1 MIQPAI
7 GSGPFNGV
15 ECAGLL
21 YHENSGLIAPG
32 VETVFTQLAFGNIPT
47 LATEREA
54 VFDGTNGVGQPQ
66 RLFPFSLQQMKGQT
80 LRGFLPDPRQTD
92 QLSHQPSQQ
101 TLLINSH
108 RD

>member
-1 MIQPAI
+1 
-7 GSGPFNGV
+7 
-15 ECAGLL
+15 
-21 YHENSGLIAPG
+21 LIAPG